1 MIFGPVSLSR
11 RFLLEAS
18 TWTTRRDIAFL
29 VRRGRYDGLGTATF
43 SAGRS
48 ASLARGAFW
57 PLIEGPSKQSIV
69 GGDDPAIRAIRWP
82 LKMELEKMENGTILS
97 SPVVGFGVTRGLLA
111 QPTFGQS

>member
-1 MIFGPVSLSR
+1 MDHASRYRIFG
-11 RFLLEAS
+11 
-18 TWTTRRDIAFL
+18 
-29 VRRGRYDGLGTATF
+29 TARSPF

-82 LKMELEKMENGTILS
+82 LKMELEQMENGTILS